1 MFADNNIS
9 SVPALCLRIVDK
21 DFVVARLDK
30 STEGISLLGFNLFI
44 LQGEVDKQGVCFV
57 R

>member
-30 STEGISLLGFNLFI
+30 STEGISLLGFIIFI
-44 LQGEVDKQGVCFV
+44 LQGEVDKQGVCLV